1 MLHKRVKHYVTLPA
15 KAYDPLLR
23 KQVVL
28 ASMQR
33 KQEDKENIEI
43 FWQVFNKAYTD
54 ANNEVDERN
63 FILQAGCTDTASC
76 NFIGLVK
83 IYGEGVLQYI
93 KGCKFHFRDSLNQY
107 ANKFGDES
115 ETFKKY
121 ALQHLQ
127 FLKHTKF
134 PVCS

>member
-54 ANNEVDERN
+54 ANNEVDE
-63 FILQAGCTDTASC
+63 
-76 NFIGLVK
+76 
-83 IYGEGVLQYI
+83 
-93 KGCKFHFRDSLNQY
+93 KFHPTGWLYRYGIL
-107 ANKFGDES
+107 
-115 ETFKKY
+115 
-121 ALQHLQ
+121 
-127 FLKHTKF
+127 
-134 PVCS
+134 